1 MPPSALDE
9 LSASSRA
16 RPSTLPRR
24 ALTPSSCSPA
34 AQLDVELPI
43 NFEITNPA
51 NVELNTH
58 AGVLEF
64 IADEGCVNLPQ
75 WVRPLPPSSSPR
87 LVSSRLAHRL
97 MPSYPRS
104 QMMDQLRLNEG
115 DPVRLVGGR
124 YPKGKMIKIQPQSV
138 DFLEISDPKAV
149 CVFPSLSRSLLLVVP
164 VLLLTQLKRPT
175 GSSAP

>member
-1 MPPSALDE
+1 VS
-9 LSASSRA
+9 
-16 RPSTLPRR
+16 
-24 ALTPSSCSPA
+24 LTPLPHA

-51 NVELNTH
+51 NTELNTH

-75 WVRPLPPSSSPR
+75 WVRGCAHFPLAF
-87 LVSSRLAHRL
+87 LVPLAHQRLAATL
-97 MPSYPRS
+97 SP

-124 YPKGKMIKIQPQSV
+124 YPKGKLIKIQPQSV

-149 CVFPSLSRSLLLVVP
+149 CVHSPLA
-164 VLLLTQLKRPT
+164 PT
-175 GSSAP
+175 LQFSWRD

>member
-75 WVRPLPPSSSPR
+75 WVRPLPRPPSSR
-87 LVSSRLAHRL
+87 LVSSCAKAHAL
-97 MPSYPRS
+97 VPSS

-124 YPKGKMIKIQPQSV
+124 DPKGKMIKIQPQSV

-149 CVFPSLSRSLLLVVP
+149 CVFPSLYRSVV
-164 VLLLTQLKRPT
+164 
-175 GSSAP
+175 SALRSC